1 MESDVCMG
9 KGGPEV
15 RSGRVVAR
23 GQGRGVYPSQ
33 VVSGSCRWL
42 LLQTVISCFR
52 NTEIF
57 NVLSSWRRVM
67 DIVLLKHQCAQESL
81 GGEEAVKM
89 QILTQLSWARSETAF
104 LMTS

>member
-1 MESDVCMG
+1 
-9 KGGPEV
+9 
-15 RSGRVVAR
+15 
-23 GQGRGVYPSQ
+23 
-33 VVSGSCRWL
+33 
-42 LLQTVISCFR
+42 
-52 NTEIF
+52 
-57 NVLSSWRRVM
+57 M